1 MSIPILL
8 GIIRSLYRTT
18 GYRSISIPRQS
29 RQISYSRVSLAQER
43 KEIAVPPPIPAK
55 LQDLILGFRAS
66 RSVIAACD
74 LGIFDVLHD
83 SDKPQTAE
91 EVAAKLI
98 ANSDATEQLM
108 DLLVAL
114 ELLEKSRNGELWLYS
129 NTEMASQYLTKFS
142 SHSILPFVTFTQTV
156 AYPLLGNLET
166 AVREGTDQWMNTFGL
181 SSEKLSDVLYR
192 TDDAKLTFMAHMQ
205 CTSLY
210 SSHAVAKAFDLSN
223 FGSCCDLGGKFHSYM
238 ISHLVRTFNNV
249 ICICTNIQ

>member
-1 MSIPILL
+1 MPIPIRL

-18 GYRSISIPRQS
+18 VYRSVSILRQS
-29 RQISYSRVSLAQER
+29 RQLSYSRVSLAHER

-55 LQDLILGFRAS
+55 IQDLILGFRAS

-83 SDKPQTAE
+83 SDEPQTAE
-91 EVAAKLI
+91 EVAAKII

-114 ELLEKSRNGELWLYS
+114 ELKSRNGELWLYS
-129 NTEMASQYLTKFS
+129 NTEVASQYLSKFS
-142 SHSILPFVTFTQTV
+142 PYSILPFVTFTQTV
-156 AYPLLGNLET
+156 AYPLFGKLET
-166 AVREGTDQWMNTFGL
+166 AVREGSDQWMNTFGL

-238 ISHLVRTFNNV
+238 ISHLVRTFNNA

>member
-1 MSIPILL
+1 MSIPILR

-18 GYRSISIPRQS
+18 AYRSVSIPRQS
-29 RQISYSRVSLAQER
+29 RQISYSRVSLAHER
-43 KEIAVPPPIPAK
+43 KEIAVPPPIPGK
-55 LQDLILGFRAS
+55 ILGFRAS

-91 EVAAKLI
+91 EVAAKII

-129 NTEMASQYLTKFS
+129 NTEVASQYLTKFS
-142 SHSILPFVTFTQTV
+142 AHSILPLVTFTQTV
-156 AYPLLGNLET
+156 AYPLFGNLET
-166 AVREGTDQWMNTFGL
+166 AVREGSDQWMNTFGL
-181 SSEKLSDVLYR
+181 SSEKLWDALYR
-192 TDDAKLTFMAHMQ
+192 TDEAKLTFMGYMHS
-205 CTSLY
+205 TSLY

-223 FGSCCDLGGKFHSYM
+223 FASCCDLGGKYILTLSLTWY
-238 ISHLVRTFNNV
+238 
-249 ICICTNIQ
+249 